1 MARMWFMLRNVFE
14 TKKFIFLSSLLVLS
28 WELPVSQCPQYRAM
42 RHADHSTVPLGL
54 TSRLL
59 SICSGSTV
67 PSPGRACP
75 CPLSWGSQRS
85 PPTQAAPQE
94 GPPHGGV
101 CGSLHSTD
109 GSLER
114 AAQHTLVM
122 LQVQYSKH
130 LFPAKQ
136 SGNVLDFSFWERHFP
151 NIYIFFF
158 KKKVRLF
165 QN

>member
-28 WELPVSQCPQYRAM
+28 WELPVSQCPQYWAM
-42 RHADHSTVPLGL
+42 RHADHSMVPLGL

-94 GPPHGGV
+94 GLFMAGCVVLYTALMVVWKEQHNIPWWCCEFTIP
-101 CGSLHSTD
+101 SIYFQLS
-109 GSLER
+109 SLE
-114 AAQHTLVM
+114 M
-122 LQVQYSKH
+122 
-130 LFPAKQ
+130 
-136 SGNVLDFSFWERHFP
+136 FSIFLSEKDIFL
-151 NIYIFFF
+151 IYIFFFF